1 MTLSAE
7 VRRKALGRSCR
18 GGKHAE
24 VLVSRPLDAKI
35 GSPEEEIFVHKN
47 QIEDGTEGENYAALA
62 QGVGRPD

>member
-1 MTLSAE
+1 M
-7 VRRKALGRSCR
+7 GRSCR